1 MNAVVFICAR
11 DVEIGALSAESLR
24 RFGLRVIW
32 CADVSDAPQVAAS
45 LPGGVSLV
53 VSDFPRAGNLNGG
66 QCVAGMIRK
75 LAALQGAS
83 PFVLKVDADI
93 ILVEPTPLF
102 DGMTR
107 GASMVGPSSRQGDMR
122 GGFYAIDARAV
133 ERQVCDYC
141 ATRSSTIYPEAQLM
155 DAAIQGASLRTLR
168 LPPESMRHGFSHTIK
183 NPVAF
188 HFPQNT
194 NRLKAA
200 RSALELHPI
209 HQCQPNP

>member
-11 DVEIGALSAESLR
+11 DVEIGTVSAESLR
-24 RFGLRVIW
+24 RFGFRVIW
-32 CADVSDAPQVAAS
+32 CADESDAPQVAAA
-45 LPGGVSLV
+45 LPDRVSLV
-53 VSDFPRAGNLNGG
+53 VSDFPRHGNLNGG

-75 LAALQGAS
+75 LAALQGDS

-93 ILVEPTPLF
+93 VLADPVPLF
-102 DGMTR
+102 DGMSG
-107 GASMVGPSSRQGDMR
+107 GASMVGPSSYQGDMR

-141 ATRSSTIYPEAQLM
+141 ATRNSPIYPEAQLM
-155 DAAIQGASLRTLR
+155 ASAVQAASLKVVR
-168 LPPESMRHGFSHTIK
+168 LPSSSMLHGYEHTKK

-200 RSALELHPI
+200 RAALEHHPI